1 MGKIIIEKKAAAN
14 ATPKGAAKSGKFG
27 YIGEK
32 LDFAFGRENY
42 ILLFAGLVVL
52 FIGYLLM
59 IGGGSEDPNVFSD
72 KLFSTRRMVIA
83 PLVLLTGFIIEIV
96 AIMKRPKD

>member
-1 MGKIIIEKKAAAN
+1 MAKIEKKL
-14 ATPKGAAKSGKFG
+14 TPKPTPKVTASSSKYG

-32 LDFAFGRENY
+32 LDFAFGKENY
-42 ILLFAGLVVL
+42 ILMLVGFGVL

-59 IGGGSEDPNVFSD
+59 IGGGSNDPNEFNYA
-72 KLFSTRRMVIA
+72 LFNTQRMVIA
-83 PLVLLTGFIIEIV
+83 PLVLLAGFAIEFV

>member
-1 MGKIIIEKKAAAN
+1 MAKVIEKKPAS
-14 ATPKGAAKSGKFG
+14 ATNKYG
-27 YIGEK
+27 YTGEK

-42 ILLFAGLVVL
+42 ILMLVGIVVL

-59 IGGGSEDPNVFSD
+59 IGGGSEDPNVFTGE
-72 KLFSTRRMVIA
+72 KLFNVQRMIVS
-83 PLVLLTGFIIEIV
+83 PLVLLAGFIIEIV

>member
-1 MGKIIIEKKAAAN
+1 MAKVIEKK
-14 ATPKGAAKSGKFG
+14 PIAKPVSKDTSKSNKFG

-42 ILLFAGLVVL
+42 ILLFVGIVVL
-52 FIGYLLM
+52 FIGYLLL
-59 IGGGSEDPNVFSD
+59 IGGGSDDPSVFTGE
-72 KLFSTRRMVIA
+72 KLFNTQRMVVA
-83 PLVLLTGFIIEIV
+83 PLVLLAGFIIEIF